1 MGVARSSKMSRTI
14 PQRIVS
20 LTCSN
25 TEILFALGFGAQVVG
40 VDDWS
45 DFPPEV
51 KYLPKVG
58 PDLKID
64 MTKVAALEPD
74 VVLASLSVPG
84 MERNLPGL
92 ERLGVPFVVLEPRSL
107 DDVFRD
113 IEMISDAIGAPEA
126 GHSLVAEL
134 RSRIEAIRVRAHET
148 VDRPT
153 VYWEWWPKPLISPG
167 RQSWMVQMNELA
179 AADLLFKDVEAT
191 SFVVEESQVFNQ
203 DPDFLMLCWCGTLQ
217 KKMDVAKIAERPG
230 WDRLRAVKEG
240 RVHCFP
246 EDLYGRPGPRLVEG
260 LERLARVVHPEVFA
274 ETPIASRLGS
284 CLEASE

>member
-1 MGVARSSKMSRTI
+1 MGRSVPK
-14 PQRIVS
+14 RIVS

-25 TEILFALGFGAQVVG
+25 TEILFALGLGAQVVG

-51 KYLPKVG
+51 KRLPRVG

-64 MTKVAALEPD
+64 MARVAALEPD
-74 VVLASLSVPG
+74 LVLASLSVPG

-113 IEMISDAIGAPEA
+113 IEMISEATGVPEA
-126 GHSLVAEL
+126 GRRLNVEL
-134 RSRIEAIRVRAHET
+134 RKRIEAVRARAHEAAH
-148 VDRPT
+148 RPT
-153 VYWEWWPKPLISPG
+153 LYWEWWPKPLISPG
-167 RQSWMVQMNELA
+167 RQSWMVQMSELA
-179 AADLLFKDVEAT
+179 GAHLLFKDVEAT
-191 SFVVEESQVFNQ
+191 SFVVQESDVLDQ
-203 DPDFLMLCWCGTLQ
+203 DPDLVMLCWCGTFQ
-217 KKMDVAKIAERPG
+217 KKMNGAKVAERPG
-230 WDRLRAVKEG
+230 WDRLRAVKAG

-274 ETPIASRLGS
+274 EPPVAS
-284 CLEASE
+284 